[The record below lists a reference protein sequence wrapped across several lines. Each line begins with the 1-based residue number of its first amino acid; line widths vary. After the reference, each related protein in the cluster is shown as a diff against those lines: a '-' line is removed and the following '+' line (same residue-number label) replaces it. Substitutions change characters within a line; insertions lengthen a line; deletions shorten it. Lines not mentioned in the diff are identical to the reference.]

1 MNRGSRG
8 RCWVVNSPPTCI
20 SSPGVWEPQSDCSL
34 HAARDKRRGGKGMR
48 ENRTYTIITCWRKHT
63 IHFLNQVALISS
75 KARRWA
81 GSRAFSVP
89 GEVCCWGNDSREN
102 VLSITSS
109 MYLKQSEEKS
119 QRGVIRSTLFAAY
132 FSRIKCILTRE
143 RWRSKLTSQ
152 GDGSKMSSPP
162 FGSRSSIGSE
172 VSQGQRDKTV
182 FKHACAMNN
191 LQIEVPFNCCKI

>member
-48 ENRTYTIITCWRKHT
+48 ENRTYTIITCWGKHT

-119 QRGVIRSTLFAAY
+119 QRGVIRSTLFASLFFLFFF
-132 FSRIKCILTRE
+132 FSHKMYLNPREMKIKTHFSGWRIQNVVTSFWKSFINRIWGVTRTE
-143 RWRSKLTSQ
+143 
-152 GDGSKMSSPP
+152 
-162 FGSRSSIGSE
+162 
-172 VSQGQRDKTV
+172 GQ
-182 FKHACAMNN
+182 
-191 LQIEVPFNCCKI
+191 NCV